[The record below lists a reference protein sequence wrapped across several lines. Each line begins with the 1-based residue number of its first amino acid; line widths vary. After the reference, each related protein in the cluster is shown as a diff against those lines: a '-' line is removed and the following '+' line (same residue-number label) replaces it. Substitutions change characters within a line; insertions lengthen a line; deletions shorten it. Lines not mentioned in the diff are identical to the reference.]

1 MDMAPIL
8 IPVVLAAAC
17 GGRAQLTVA
26 RLAAALGNSGG
37 LLLAAL
43 TAAFVS
49 SLAMGFA
56 GAWLAGLV
64 GQTAGIWLVVLGIAL
79 AAAELAVPVRLAAP
93 REPTRSLGAI
103 ALALTLRQ
111 VFDAPRWL
119 AFALGAALA
128 SPEAAALAAAVGSGL
143 ALLIGWNW
151 PDWPER
157 RHGWRILRLVM
168 AGLLAAG
175 LIGLFISGCAS

>member
-1 MDMAPIL
+1 MDMAAIL
-8 IPVVLAAAC
+8 IPAVLAAAC

-26 RLAAALGNSGG
+26 RLAGALGSSGG

-43 TAAFVS
+43 AAACVTS
-49 SLAMGFA
+49 IAMGFA

-64 GQTAGIWLVVLGIAL
+64 GQEARIWLVVLGIAL
-79 AAAELAVPVRLAAP
+79 AAVELAVPVRLATP

-103 ALALTLRQ
+103 ALVLTLRQ
-111 VFDAPRWL
+111 IFDAPRWL

-128 SPEAAALAAAVGSGL
+128 SPDTAALAGAAGSGL
-143 ALLIGWNW
+143 ALFIGWNW

-175 LIGLFISGCAS
+175 LIGLFINGRAS